1 MFHYLPPVGNPVR
14 LTDNRQPESFLQ
26 SVFLPYTPRYF
37 ASGTAALA
45 AAICAASRLK
55 GINDPEVILPA
66 YGCPDLVSAAVYA
79 GAKPILVD
87 LEADRPWMD
96 LEQLSQQLTPRT
108 TAIVA
113 VDLFGIPERM
123 DRLRDIAK
131 SSEVMLIEDS
141 AQFFPGGQ
149 ERPNWGGD
157 LVVLSFG
164 RGKPVSMLG
173 GGALLV
179 RDAEIDALV
188 PGSARP
194 LRADVGQRVSFRLK
208 AMIYNLLTN
217 PWLYWI
223 PRQFP
228 FLHLGETLYHPLSSI
243 AAIDA
248 ARFSVLAANVKAYRD
263 AAIAGQ
269 KAVAEMLAGHQFI
282 PEELVDLASV
292 CQAPV
297 NRRLLRYPLL
307 VNRSVREK
315 LYANLERKGLGPSR
329 MYPVA
334 LPAIP
339 GLESILS
346 GPGPFPAADAFAAC
360 VLTLPVHGRVRGA
373 DIGAMRQVFEK
384 TFMDTVL

>member
-1 MFHYLPPVGNPVR
+1 MFYCLPPVGNPVR
-14 LTDNRQPESFLQ
+14 LFDVEQPESLLQ
-26 SVFLPYTPRYF
+26 SIFLPYTPRYF

-55 GINDPEVILPA
+55 DINDPEVILPA

-79 GAKPILVD
+79 GAKPVLVD

-108 TAIVA
+108 IAIVA

-123 DRLRDIAK
+123 DRLRDIANG
-131 SSEVMLIEDS
+131 SDVVLIEDS

-149 ERPNWGGD
+149 DKPDWRGD

-164 RGKPVSMLG
+164 RGKPVSLLG

-179 RDAEIDALV
+179 RDTEIGGLV
-188 PGSARP
+188 PGPANP
-194 LRADVGQRVSFRLK
+194 VQVDAGQQISFRLK
-208 AMIYNLLTN
+208 AVLYNQLIN

-223 PRQFP
+223 PQQLP
-228 FLHLGETLYHPLSSI
+228 FLHLGETRYHPLRNI
-243 AAIDA
+243 GAIDA
-248 ARFSVLAANVKAYRD
+248 ARFSMLAANARAYRD
-263 AAIAGQ
+263 DTVVGQ
-269 KAVAEMLAGHQFI
+269 QAVAKMLAEHEFL
-282 PEELVDLASV
+282 PEELVDLAGI
-292 CQAPV
+292 CQVPV

-307 VNRSVREK
+307 VNSSAREE
-315 LYANLERKGLGPSR
+315 LYASLERKGLGPSR

-339 GLESILS
+339 GLESMLS
-346 GPGPFPAADAFAAC
+346 GQGPFPAADAFAAR
-360 VLTLPVHGRVRGA
+360 VLTLPLHGRVRGA
-373 DIGAMRQVFEK
+373 DIRAMKQVFEK